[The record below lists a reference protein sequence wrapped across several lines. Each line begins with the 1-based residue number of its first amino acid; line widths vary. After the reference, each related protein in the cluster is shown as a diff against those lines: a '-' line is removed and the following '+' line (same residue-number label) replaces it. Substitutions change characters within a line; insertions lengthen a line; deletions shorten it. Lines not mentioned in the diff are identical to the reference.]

1 MRKIFV
7 FVLAVCLLFV
17 LIACSDRDDQS
28 KEQSLVGVWSVPVL
42 KGKDNGKERYQVEI
56 SDKDGVYSGKIVKL
70 SNRPADALCAEC
82 KGDKKGKPLMG
93 MVVLWN
99 LKKEAGRYVD
109 GKILDADLGK
119 EYDCSLVLAKPELLK
134 VTASLLFI
142 KESHYWTR
150 VK

>member
-1 MRKIFV
+1 MRKFFV
-7 FVLAVCLLFV
+7 FVLAVCLLFALV
-17 LIACSDRDDQS
+17 ACSDHADQS
-28 KEQSLVGVWSVPVL
+28 REQSIVGVWSVPVL
-42 KGKDNGKERYQVEI
+42 QGKDSGKERYQVEI
-56 SDKDGVYSGKIVKL
+56 FDKDGVFYGKIVKL
-70 SNRPADALCAEC
+70 SNRPSDALCAEC

-93 MVVLWN
+93 MIVLWN

-119 EYDCSLVLAKPELLK
+119 EYDCSLVLVKPELLK